1 MLILSITL
9 KVNNMNEDFELNN
22 GKVLTKD
29 EEIDLLLLSKNI
41 IFQNKYRDFLRNI
54 PYSRTDN

>member
-1 MLILSITL
+1 
-9 KVNNMNEDFELNN
+9 MNEDFELNN